1 MTGASTILIQI
12 IKEGGNSAMHGSHYK
27 KPIHTRQRLTLLFVS
42 LLLVIGV
49 GIGATFAYIRMQ
61 TQEERNVFTPGRVAC
76 AVEET
81 FDGSEK
87 KDVSIKNTGNTEA
100 YIRAAVHVTW
110 MRDDENPDAADQ
122 TVMASVPQEGIDY
135 TITYAE
141 NAGWLRIGDYW
152 YYQSPVE
159 PGDSTA
165 VLVTSCRLAEGG
177 TVPQGYHLS
186 VEIVSSAI
194 QSLPNTVPVEKW
206 NVEIADGQIIGAA
219 VESEVTGE

>member
-1 MTGASTILIQI
+1 MNGC
-12 IKEGGNSAMHGSHYK
+12 HYQK
-27 KPIHTRQRLTLLFVS
+27 NIHTRQRLILIFVS

-49 GIGATFAYIRMQ
+49 GVGATFAYIRMQ

-81 FDGSEK
+81 FDGNEK
-87 KDVSIKNTGNTEA
+87 RDVSVKNTGNTDA

-110 MRDDENPDAADQ
+110 MRDDEDPDAADQ
-122 TVMASVPQEGIDY
+122 TVMASVPREGIDY

-141 NAGWLRIGDYW
+141 NAGWLKIGGYW
-152 YYQSPVE
+152 YYQSPVQ
-159 PGDSTA
+159 PGGSTP
-165 VLVTSCRLAEGG
+165 VLVASCRLEEGG

-194 QSLPNTVPVEKW
+194 QSLPDTVPAEKW

-219 VESEVTGE
+219 LESEVTGE